1 MTAATTM
8 TKTIIPRTTTEDR
21 RLKKRKQ
28 IAHRLLIELL
38 ACQFAFP
45 VRWIETQD
53 ELFSREDAISR
64 FIEIGPAKVLARMAK
79 QTADSKYGNR
89 DLAKSIRR
97 KFLSPNSDSKDVLYE
112 YEAVGDEPS
121 PDVSTPRTKPPSS
134 PMSTVPAGTE
144 QLQTPFQ
151 KPTLL
156 TAASKIQDVPVS
168 AQEVVRSLIARKFN
182 QGFEDIPTGKSI
194 KDLTGG
200 KSTLQNELVGI
211 LEAEFS
217 SLPPSPE
224 DLSISELGEGI
235 QQRFSGNLGKESS
248 RLVSRFLSA
257 KMPAGYARNDVRNY
271 LEETWGVGV
280 GRQTSILLLA
290 VTAEP
295 TSRITTVDSAKDF
308 FDSMATRYASI
319 IGLNLSKSAVSSSQQ
334 SSAAAV
340 VDLKQIQALRE
351 EQNGHLSKY
360 FKILAEQLGMD
371 LSNNSRIKELEPLE
385 QGQRSK
391 LEIWSSELEDEFEA
405 GIQPVFDTRKIRR
418 FNSWWNNVRQD
429 IISLFHELQGGEMS
443 MEASAMDER
452 IIHIANKSDHFV
464 PKLLNHLTNTAAET
478 LSTGP
483 NGFCTIAR
491 RLSAAL
497 SVAKNVDPIFK
508 FFQRTMAPETTVDQ
522 AGVIQYKEVPRKL
535 DHSPSYA
542 CLLRRSQT
550 VGTHGRYQPF
560 VEIQSRLGNQWHFD
574 AVKTDTLL
582 KVFDLGESSG
592 ITFAGKDI
600 LLTGAGPKS
609 IGAEVLRG
617 LLMGGARVIVTT
629 SRTPAETKTFYQN
642 LYAEYGARGSELT
655 VLPFNQGSRHDC
667 TALIDHI
674 YDESGMGKNLD
685 VVIPFAA
692 ISERAEIDGIGSRSE
707 LAHRLMLTN
716 VLRILGDIVRNKNVR
731 NINTRP
737 TQVLLPLSPNHGIFG
752 GDGLYAES
760 KLGLES
766 LLSRF
771 HSETWSDSLHICGA
785 VIGWTRGT
793 ELMGDNDILAQAIES
808 QKALTFS
815 QKEMAFNLLT
825 LITEPIAKMCELESV
840 LVKLNGGLDD
850 VPDLKN
856 LLINS
861 RADLNQMSSI
871 RKAIVAEDELEE
883 KALAGGDDITL
894 STNGHVD
901 DQSKRSTI
909 RIGYPALPKFDSDIA
924 PLHYLEG
931 MVDLSSV
938 PVVVG
943 YSELGPW
950 GSARTRWEMESRGVF
965 SQEGFIEMAWMMNII
980 QYFDGEKDGGHYAG
994 WVDTKTGANVQD
1006 TQVGELYGRQILE
1019 HSGVRIVE
1027 SELFGGYDPGK
1038 KEYLHEVAIEETL
1051 PEFDA
1056 SRSAAEAFKLRHGD
1070 KVSIQ
1075 QIEGSD
1081 DFRVQFKRGASVMIP
1096 KAVAFEG
1103 FVAGQIPTGWDA
1115 TKYGLSEDI
1124 VRQVDPVTAYAL
1136 CCAAEALYSAGIS
1149 DASEIL
1155 QHIHISEIGNFVGS
1169 MMGGTTKVRNMYKDQ
1184 YLDKDVQGDVMQETY
1199 LNTTAAW
1206 INMLL
1211 LGAAGP
1217 IKTPTGACA
1226 TGIESIDGACES
1238 LLSGKTKLC
1247 FTGGTDDFQEEE
1259 SYAFRTM
1266 NATVNP
1272 REEFDKGRLPSE
1284 MSRPTSDTR
1293 AGFVEAQGSGMQILT
1308 TADLAL
1314 RLGLPIYGVVAASTM
1329 AADKISRSVPAPG
1342 QGILSFARQT
1352 PEASVSLLLD
1362 MEYRRREMEMAIKR
1376 TQDWRTASLHKAY
1389 RDAKEHARVVSAS
1402 NAPAECEDDENIS
1415 SRSLSATVSTI
1426 NCSANSQIKDSKRL
1440 WGNDFKRQNPDISPL
1455 QAALATWGLTIDDI
1469 DFVSLHATSTK
1480 ANDKNEPDILN
1491 KQMSHLGRTLGN
1503 PLLAICQK
1511 SLTGHPKAPAAAFM
1525 LNGCLQALD
1534 TGLIPGNRNAENVD
1548 PTLSA
1553 FPHLTFPTRSIQTKS
1568 LKAFSMTSFGFGQKG
1583 GQLIGIHP
1591 RYLYGTIDR
1600 ACYESYADRVTN
1612 RTRLCNRAYLYA
1624 MLENRIVAC
1633 KTAPQYSSADQD
1645 AVLLDPNSRIAAETP
1660 QGESWRYVT
1669 DDSKSGQHRDKATR
1683 ETEILTL
1690 LEQDNIAP
1698 PYSLA
1703 FTSMTG
1709 KSSDT
1714 DTTMMEAKKW
1724 LEDTATRVGRNQDIS
1739 VGIDVESFL
1748 SPENSDLQGIFAQR
1762 NFTAEERAIVE
1773 RSANPKHA
1781 LTGKWSAKEA
1791 AFKSFGVK
1799 SKGAG
1804 AAMKDIEVLSG
1815 NEGEPIIKVSRHDS
1829 ERSSSHQILVTD
1841 KMFTVAWRCAR
1852 RCSGERYYRF
1862 KIESQL

>member
-1 MTAATTM
+1 MTQIIVPR
-8 TKTIIPRTTTEDR
+8 KTGADR

-53 ELFSREDAISR
+53 ELFSKEDAVSR
-64 FIEIGPAKVLARMAK
+64 FVEIGPSKVLARMAK
-79 QTADSKYGNR
+79 QTADSVYADR
-89 DLAKSIRR
+89 DLARSIRR
-97 KFLSPNSDSKDVLYE
+97 KLLSTVSDSKEVYYE
-112 YEAVGDEPS
+112 YEPVEDEPS
-121 PDVSTPRTKPPSS
+121 LDVSTPRTKPPTS
-134 PMSTVPAGTE
+134 PVPIAPAGTE

-151 KPTLL
+151 SSALL

-182 QGFEDIPTGKSI
+182 QGFEDIPIGKSI
-194 KDLTGG
+194 KDLAAG

-211 LEAEFS
+211 LETEFS
-217 SLPPSPE
+217 TLPPSPE
-224 DLSISELGEGI
+224 DLSISELGKGI
-235 QQRFSGNLGKESS
+235 QQSFSGNLGKESS

-257 KMPAGYARNDVRNY
+257 KMPAGYAQKDIRSY
-271 LEETWGVGV
+271 LEQAWGVGV
-280 GRQTSILLLA
+280 GRQTSILLFA

-295 TSRITTVDSAKDF
+295 ASRIPTVDSAKKF

-319 IGLNLSKSAVSSSQQ
+319 VAINLSKNAVSSSQQ

-340 VDLKQIQALRE
+340 VDSKQIQALRE
-351 EQNGHLSKY
+351 EQNEHLSKH
-360 FKILAEQLGMD
+360 FRILAEHLGID
-371 LSNNSRIKELEPLE
+371 LSNNSRMNELEPLE
-385 QGQRSK
+385 QKQRSK

-418 FNSWWNNVRQD
+418 FSSWWNNGRQD
-429 IISLFHELQGGEMS
+429 IISLFHELQSGTTS
-443 MEASAMDER
+443 MNGSAMDEK
-452 IIHIANKSDHFV
+452 IMHISNKSDHFV
-464 PKLLNHLTNTAAET
+464 PQMVNYLANTASET
-478 LSTGP
+478 QPTGP
-483 NGFCTIAR
+483 NEYCAIAR
-491 RLSAAL
+491 KLSAAL
-497 SVAKNVDPIFK
+497 NVGKNVDPTFK

-522 AGVIQYKEVPRKL
+522 AGDIQYREVPRKP
-535 DHSPSYA
+535 DDSTSYA
-542 CLLRRSQT
+542 RLLRRGNSL
-550 VGTHGRYQPF
+550 GNHGRYQPF

-574 AVKTDTLL
+574 ALKTETLL
-582 KVFDLGESSG
+582 GVFDQGESSG
-592 ITFAGKDI
+592 MTFAGKEV

-642 LYAEYGARGSELT
+642 LYANYGARGSELT
-655 VLPFNQGSRHDC
+655 VVPFNQGSRHDC
-667 TALIDHI
+667 TALIDDI
-674 YDESGMGKNLD
+674 YSESGMGRNLD

-692 ISERAEIDGIGSRSE
+692 ISERAEIDRIGSRSE

-716 VLRILGDIVRNKNVR
+716 ILRILGDVVRNKNVR

-771 HSETWSDSLHICGA
+771 HSETWSDCLHICGA

-808 QKALTFS
+808 RNALTFS
-815 QKEMAFNLLT
+815 QREMAFNLLT
-825 LITEPIAKMCELESV
+825 LITEPIAKMCESESI
-840 LVKLNGGLDD
+840 LVKLDGGLDN

-871 RKAIVAEDELEE
+871 RKTIVAEDELEE
-883 KALAGGDDITL
+883 KAIRGDDMNL
-894 STNGHVD
+894 ATNGHVD

-909 RIGYPALPKFDSDIA
+909 RVGYPALPNFDSDIA
-924 PLHYLEG
+924 PLRYLEG

-943 YSELGPW
+943 FSELGPW
-950 GSARTRWEMESRGVF
+950 GSARTRWEMESRGAF

-980 QYFDGEKDGGHYAG
+980 KHFSGEKDGSHYAG
-994 WVDTKTGANVQD
+994 WVDTKTGAKVQD
-1006 TQVGELYGRQILE
+1006 SQVGELYGRQILE

-1051 PEFDA
+1051 PKFDA

-1070 KVSIQ
+1070 KVSIR

-1081 DFRVQFKRGASVMIP
+1081 DFQVQLKQGASVMIS
-1096 KAVAFEG
+1096 KAVPFEG

-1115 TKYGLSEDI
+1115 TKYGLPKDI
-1124 VRQVDPVTAYAL
+1124 VSQVDPVTAYAL

-1149 DASEIL
+1149 DANEIL
-1155 QHIHISEIGNFVGS
+1155 QHVHISEIGNFVGS
-1169 MMGGTTKVRNMYKDQ
+1169 MMGGTTKVRNMYKDR

-1226 TGIESIDGACES
+1226 TGIESIDSACES
-1238 LLSGKTKLC
+1238 LISGKTKLC

-1272 REEFDKGRLPSE
+1272 QEEFDKGRLPSE

-1293 AGFVEAQGSGMQILT
+1293 AGFIEAQGSGMQILT

-1314 RLGLPIYGVVAASTM
+1314 RLGLPVYGVIAASTM

-1362 MEYRRREMEMAIKR
+1362 MEYRRGEMKTAIER
-1376 TQDWRTASLHKAY
+1376 IQDWRTASLHKAY
-1389 RDAKEHARVVSAS
+1389 QDAKEHARVVLAS
-1402 NAPAECEDDENIS
+1402 DAPARFKVDETRS
-1415 SRSLSATVSTI
+1415 SKSLPATISTI
-1426 NCSANSQIKDSKRL
+1426 NSSTNLQIKELKRL
-1440 WGNDFKRQNPDISPL
+1440 WGNDFRRQNPDISPL
-1455 QAALATWGLTIDDI
+1455 QAALATWGLKTDDI

-1480 ANDKNEPDILN
+1480 ANDKNEPEILN

-1534 TGLIPGNRNAENVD
+1534 TGLIPGNRNADNVD
-1548 PTLSA
+1548 PFLSA

-1591 RYLYGTIDR
+1591 RYLYGAIDR
-1600 ACYESYADRVTN
+1600 ACYESYAARVMK

-1624 MLENRIVAC
+1624 MLENRIIAC
-1633 KTAPQYSSADQD
+1633 KTAPPYSPADQD
-1645 AVLLDPNSRIAAETP
+1645 AVLLDPRSRISAETP
-1660 QGESWRYVT
+1660 QGEPWRYLT
-1669 DDSKSGQHRDKATR
+1669 NDFKAGQRGGKTAR
-1683 ETEILTL
+1683 ETQSLTS
-1690 LEQDNIAP
+1690 LEQYNIATSHSP
-1698 PYSLA
+1698 A
-1703 FTSMTG
+1703 FTSPAG
-1709 KSSDT
+1709 KNSDS
-1714 DTTMMEAKKW
+1714 DMTMMGTKKW
-1724 LEDTATRVGRNQDIS
+1724 LEDTATRVARDRDIS
-1739 VGIDVESFL
+1739 VGIDVENFL
-1748 SPENSDLQGIFAQR
+1748 SPDSSDLQETFAQR
-1762 NFTAEERAIVE
+1762 NFTAEERATAE
-1773 RSANPKHA
+1773 RSADPRPA

-1791 AFKSFGVK
+1791 VFKSFGVK

-1804 AAMKDIEVLSG
+1804 AAMRDIEVLSG
-1815 NEGEPIIKVSRHDS
+1815 NEGEPIVKVSPS
-1829 ERSSSHQILVTD
+1829 
-1841 KMFTVAWRCAR
+1841 
-1852 RCSGERYYRF
+1852 
-1862 KIESQL
+1862 

>member
-1 MTAATTM
+1 MTQTM
-8 TKTIIPRTTTEDR
+8 VPRKTGADR

-53 ELFSREDAISR
+53 ELFSKRDAVSR
-64 FIEIGPAKVLARMAK
+64 FVEIGPSKVLARMAK
-79 QTADSKYGNR
+79 QTADSMYADR
-89 DLAKSIRR
+89 DLARSIRR
-97 KFLSPNSDSKDVLYE
+97 KLLSTKSDSKEVYYE
-112 YEAVGDEPS
+112 YEPVEDEPS
-121 PDVSTPRTKPPSS
+121 LDVSTPRTKPPTS
-134 PMSTVPAGTE
+134 PVPISPAGTE

-151 KPTLL
+151 SSALL

-182 QGFEDIPTGKSI
+182 QGFEDISIGKSI
-194 KDLTGG
+194 KDLAGG

-211 LEAEFS
+211 LETEFS
-217 SLPPSPE
+217 TLPPSPE
-224 DLSISELGEGI
+224 DLSISELGKGI
-235 QQRFSGNLGKESS
+235 QQSFSGNLGKESS

-257 KMPAGYARNDVRNY
+257 KMPAGYAQKDIRNY
-271 LEETWGVGV
+271 LEQAWGVGV
-280 GRQTSILLLA
+280 GRQTSILLFA

-295 TSRITTVDSAKDF
+295 ASRIPTVDSAKEF

-319 IGLNLSKSAVSSSQQ
+319 VAINLSKNAVSSSQQ
-334 SSAAAV
+334 SSAPAV

-351 EQNGHLSKY
+351 EQNEHLSKH
-360 FKILAEQLGMD
+360 FKILAEHLGID
-371 LSNNSRIKELEPLE
+371 LLSNSRINELEPLE
-385 QGQRSK
+385 QKQRSK
-391 LEIWSSELEDEFEA
+391 LEIWSSELEDEFET

-418 FNSWWNNVRQD
+418 FSSWWNNGRQD
-429 IISLFHELQGGEMS
+429 IISLFRELQSDTMMNG
-443 MEASAMDER
+443 SAMEEK
-452 IIHIANKSDHFV
+452 IMHISNKSDHFV
-464 PKLLNHLTNTAAET
+464 PKMVNYLANMASET
-478 LSTGP
+478 QPTGP
-483 NGFCTIAR
+483 NEYCAIAR
-491 RLSAAL
+491 KLSAAL
-497 SVAKNVDPIFK
+497 NVDKNVDPTFR
-508 FFQRTMAPETTVDQ
+508 FFQRTMAPETAVDQ
-522 AGVIQYKEVPRKL
+522 AGDIQYREVPRKP
-535 DHSPSYA
+535 DDSTSYA
-542 CLLRRSQT
+542 RLLRRRNSL
-550 VGTHGRYQPF
+550 GNHGRYQPF

-574 AVKTDTLL
+574 ALKTETLL
-582 KVFDLGESSG
+582 GVFDQGESSG
-592 ITFAGKDI
+592 MTFAGKEV

-642 LYAEYGARGSELT
+642 LYADYGARGSELT
-655 VLPFNQGSRHDC
+655 VVPFNQGSRHDC

-674 YDESGMGKNLD
+674 YSESGMGRNLD

-716 VLRILGDIVRNKNVR
+716 VLRILGDVVRNKNVR

-771 HSETWSDSLHICGA
+771 HSETWSDCLHICGA

-808 QKALTFS
+808 RNALTFS
-815 QKEMAFNLLT
+815 QREMAFNLLT
-825 LITEPIAKMCELESV
+825 LITEPIAKMCESESI
-840 LVKLNGGLDD
+840 LVKLDGGLDN

-871 RKAIVAEDELEE
+871 RKTIVAEDELEE
-883 KALAGGDDITL
+883 KTLRGDDTNL
-894 STNGHVD
+894 ATNGHVD

-909 RIGYPALPKFDSDIA
+909 RVGYPALPNFDRDIA
-924 PLHYLEG
+924 PLRYLEG

-943 YSELGPW
+943 FSELGPW
-950 GSARTRWEMESRGVF
+950 GSARTRWEMESRGAF

-980 QYFDGEKDGGHYAG
+980 KHFSGEKDGSHYAG
-994 WVDTKTGANVQD
+994 WVDTKTGAKVQD
-1006 TQVGELYGRQILE
+1006 SQVGELYGRRILE

-1038 KEYLHEVAIEETL
+1038 KEYLHEVAISETL
-1051 PEFDA
+1051 PKFDA

-1070 KVSIQ
+1070 KVSIR

-1081 DFRVQFKRGASVMIP
+1081 DFQVQLKQGASVMIS
-1096 KAVAFEG
+1096 KAVPFEG

-1115 TKYGLSEDI
+1115 TKYGLPNDI
-1124 VRQVDPVTAYAL
+1124 VSQVDPVTAYAL

-1149 DASEIL
+1149 DANEFL

-1169 MMGGTTKVRNMYKDQ
+1169 MMGGTTKVRNMYKDR

-1226 TGIESIDGACES
+1226 TGIESIDSACES

-1272 REEFDKGRLPSE
+1272 QEEFDKGRLPSE

-1293 AGFVEAQGSGMQILT
+1293 AGFMEAQGSGMQILT

-1314 RLGLPIYGVVAASTM
+1314 RLGLPIYGVIAASTM

-1352 PEASVSLLLD
+1352 PEVSASLLLD
-1362 MEYRRREMEMAIKR
+1362 MEYRSREMKIAIER
-1376 TQDWRTASLHKAY
+1376 VQDWRTASLHKAY
-1389 RDAKEHARVVSAS
+1389 RDAKEHARVVLAS
-1402 NAPAECEDDENIS
+1402 DAPARFKVDETRS
-1415 SRSLSATVSTI
+1415 SKSLPATISTI
-1426 NCSANSQIKDSKRL
+1426 NSSTNLQIKELKRL
-1440 WGNDFKRQNPDISPL
+1440 WGNDFRRQNPDISPL

-1480 ANDKNEPDILN
+1480 ANDKNEPEILN

-1534 TGLIPGNRNAENVD
+1534 TGLVPGNRNADNVD
-1548 PTLSA
+1548 PLLSA
-1553 FPHLTFPTRSIQTKS
+1553 IPHLTFPTRSIQTKS

-1591 RYLYGTIDR
+1591 RYLYGAIDR
-1600 ACYESYADRVTN
+1600 ACYESYAARVMK

-1624 MLENRIVAC
+1624 MLENRIIAC
-1633 KTAPQYSSADQD
+1633 KTAPPYSPADQD
-1645 AVLLDPNSRIAAETP
+1645 AVLLDPRSRISAETP
-1660 QGESWRYVT
+1660 QGEQWRYVVN
-1669 DDSKSGQHRDKATR
+1669 DFKAGQHGDKTAR
-1683 ETEILTL
+1683 ETQSLTS
-1690 LEQDNIAP
+1690 LEQYNIATSHTP
-1698 PYSLA
+1698 A
-1703 FTSMTG
+1703 FTYPAG
-1709 KSSDT
+1709 QNSDS
-1714 DTTMMEAKKW
+1714 DMTMMGTKKW
-1724 LEDTATRVGRNQDIS
+1724 LEDTATRVARDRDIS

-1748 SPENSDLQGIFAQR
+1748 SPDSSDLQETFAQR
-1762 NFTAEERAIVE
+1762 NFTAEERAIAE
-1773 RSANPKHA
+1773 RSPDPRRA

-1791 AFKSFGVK
+1791 VFKSFGVK

-1804 AAMKDIEVLSG
+1804 AAMRDIEVLSG
-1815 NEGEPIIKVSRHDS
+1815 NEGEPIVKVSPS
-1829 ERSSSHQILVTD
+1829 
-1841 KMFTVAWRCAR
+1841 
-1852 RCSGERYYRF
+1852 
-1862 KIESQL
+1862 

>member
-1 MTAATTM
+1 MTQI
-8 TKTIIPRTTTEDR
+8 IIPRTTGTER

-79 QTADSKYGNR
+79 QTADLKYADR
-89 DLAKSIRR
+89 DLARSIGRN
-97 KFLSPNSDSKDVLYE
+97 FLSTKSDSKEICYE
-112 YEAVGDEPS
+112 YEPVADEPS
-121 PDVSTPRTKPPSS
+121 PDVSTSRTKPPSS
-134 PMSTVPAGTE
+134 PMPIATAGTG
-144 QLQTPFQ
+144 QLQTPSQ

-156 TAASKIQDVPVS
+156 AAASKIQDVPVS

-182 QGFEDIPTGKSI
+182 KRFEDISTGASI

-211 LEAEFS
+211 LEVEFS
-217 SLPPSPE
+217 TLPPSPE
-224 DLSISELGEGI
+224 DLSISELGEGV
-235 QQRFSGNLGKESS
+235 QQSFLGNLGRESS
-248 RLVSRFLSA
+248 RLVSRFLAA
-257 KMPAGYARNDVRNY
+257 KMPAGFAQNDIRSY
-271 LEETWGVGV
+271 LEQTWGVGV

-295 TSRITTVDSAKDF
+295 ASRIPTVDSAKEF

-319 IGLNLSKSAVSSSQQ
+319 GGVILSKIAVSSNQQ
-334 SSAAAV
+334 SSAAAA
-340 VDLKQIQALRE
+340 VDVKQLQDLRE
-351 EQNGHLSKY
+351 GQNEHLSKH
-360 FKILAEQLGMD
+360 FKILTEHLGID
-371 LSNNSRIKELEPLE
+371 LSGNSRIQELEPLE
-385 QGQRSK
+385 QEHRSK
-391 LEIWSSELEDEFEA
+391 LELWSSEFEDEFGA
-405 GIQPVFDTRKIRR
+405 GIQPLFDIRKIRR

-429 IISLFHELQGGEMS
+429 IISLFHELESGTMS
-443 MEASAMDER
+443 MNTSAMDET
-452 IIHIANKSDHFV
+452 ITHIANKSDHFV
-464 PKLLNHLTNTAAET
+464 PKLVSHLTNMASET
-478 LSTGP
+478 LSKGP
-483 NGFCTIAR
+483 HGFRTFAR
-491 RLSAAL
+491 KLSAAL
-497 SVAKNVDPIFK
+497 IVAPNVDPVFK
-508 FFQRTMAPETTVDQ
+508 FSQRTMAPETTVDQ
-522 AGVIQYKEVPRKL
+522 AGFIQYREVPRKS
-535 DHSPSYA
+535 DGSTSYA
-542 CLLRRSQT
+542 RLLRRSPF
-550 VGTHGRYQPF
+550 VDNHGRYQPF
-560 VEIQSRLGNQWHFD
+560 IGIQSKLGNQWHFD
-574 AVKTDTLL
+574 AVKTETLL
-582 KVFDLGESSG
+582 GVFDQGESSG
-592 ITFAGKDI
+592 ITFAGKDV

-667 TALIDHI
+667 TALIDSI
-674 YDESGMGKNLD
+674 YSESGMGRNLD

-716 VLRILGDIVRNKNVR
+716 VLRILGDIVRNKNDR
-731 NINTRP
+731 NIDTRP

-771 HSETWSDSLHICGA
+771 HSETWADSLHICGA

-793 ELMGDNDILAQAIES
+793 ELMGDNDILAQAVES
-808 QKALTFS
+808 QNALTFS
-815 QKEMAFNLLT
+815 QREMAFNLLT
-825 LITEPIAKMCELESV
+825 LIAEPIVRMCESESI
-840 LVKLNGGLDD
+840 LVKLNGGLED

-871 RKAIVAEDELEE
+871 RKTIVAEDELEE
-883 KALAGGDDITL
+883 KALRGADDT
-894 STNGHVD
+894 SFSNGHVD
-901 DQSKRSTI
+901 DQSKKSIVRV
-909 RIGYPALPKFDSDIA
+909 GYPTLPNFESDIA
-924 PLHYLEG
+924 PLRYLEG

-938 PVVVG
+938 LVVVG
-943 YSELGPW
+943 FSEIGPW
-950 GSARTRWEMESRGVF
+950 GSARTRWEMESQGVF
-965 SQEGFIEMAWMMNII
+965 SQEGLIEMAWMMNII
-980 QYFDGEKDGGHYAG
+980 KYFSGEKDGSHYAG
-994 WVDTKTGANVQD
+994 WVDTKTGAKVEDSQID
-1006 TQVGELYGRQILE
+1006 QLYGRTILD

-1027 SELFGGYDPGK
+1027 PELFGGYDPGK
-1038 KEYLHEVAIEETL
+1038 KEYLQEVAIEETL

-1056 SRSAAEAFKLRHGD
+1056 SRSTAEAFKLRHGD
-1070 KVSIQ
+1070 KVSIR

-1081 DFRVQFKRGASVMIP
+1081 DLKVQLKQGASVMIS
-1096 KAVAFEG
+1096 KAVPFEG

-1115 TKYGLSEDI
+1115 TKYGLPEDI
-1124 VRQVDPVTAYAL
+1124 VRQVDPITAYAI

-1155 QHIHISEIGNFVGS
+1155 QHIHISEVGNFVGS
-1169 MMGGTTKVRNMYKDQ
+1169 MMGGTTKIRNMYKDR
-1184 YLDKDVQGDVMQETY
+1184 YLDKDVQGDVLQETFI
-1199 LNTTAAW
+1199 NTTAAW

-1217 IKTPTGACA
+1217 IKTPSGACA
-1226 TGIESIDGACES
+1226 TGIESIDSACES

-1272 REEFDKGRLPSE
+1272 QEEFEKGRVPSE

-1293 AGFVEAQGSGMQILT
+1293 AGFIEGQGCGMQILT

-1314 RLGLPIYGVVAASTM
+1314 RLGLPIYGIIAASTM
-1329 AADKISRSVPAPG
+1329 AADTISRSVPAPG

-1362 MEYRRREMEMAIKR
+1362 MQYRRREMKTAIER
-1376 TQDWRTASLHKAY
+1376 TQEWRTASLHKAY
-1389 RDAKEHARVVSAS
+1389 WEAKERAQVVLAS
-1402 NAPAECEDDENIS
+1402 DAPAKYEDDDFKS
-1415 SRSLSATVSTI
+1415 SRSLSATISTI
-1426 NCSANSQIKDSKRL
+1426 DGSANSQIKELKRL
-1440 WGNDFKRQNPDISPL
+1440 WGNDFRRQNPDISPL

-1503 PLLAICQK
+1503 PLSAICQK

-1525 LNGCLQALD
+1525 LNGCLQVLE
-1534 TGLIPGNRNAENVD
+1534 TGLIPGNRNADNVD
-1548 PTLSA
+1548 PLLAA

-1600 ACYESYADRVTN
+1600 ACYESYAARVMN
-1612 RTRLCNRAYLYA
+1612 RTRLCNRTYLYA
-1624 MLENRIVAC
+1624 MLENRVVAC
-1633 KTAPQYSSADQD
+1633 QTAPHYSPADQD
-1645 AVLLDPNSRIAAETP
+1645 AVLLDPRSRVSAETP
-1660 QGESWRYVT
+1660 QGGRWRYITNDIKAAHHDKTARERESLSSREKDDIVT
-1669 DDSKSGQHRDKATR
+1669 PSSPAICTP
-1683 ETEILTL
+1683 
-1690 LEQDNIAP
+1690 A
-1698 PYSLA
+1698 
-1703 FTSMTG
+1703 G
-1709 KSSDT
+1709 KSSDSN
-1714 DTTMMEAKKW
+1714 TTIMGTKKW
-1724 LEDTATRVGRNQDIS
+1724 LEGMATSMGRDGDIS
-1739 VGIDVESFL
+1739 VGIDVENFL
-1748 SPENSDLQGIFAQR
+1748 SSENSDLQGIFAQR
-1762 NFTAEERAIVE
+1762 NFTAEERAIAE
-1773 RSANPKHA
+1773 RSADPKHA

-1791 AFKSFGVK
+1791 VYKSFGVK

-1815 NEGEPIIKVSRHDS
+1815 NEGEPIIKVSRHDFVLS
-1829 ERSSSHQILVTD
+1829 FFFVRDV
-1841 KMFTVAWRCAR
+1841 
-1852 RCSGERYYRF
+1852 
-1862 KIESQL
+1862 

>member
-1 MTAATTM
+1 MTHTM
-8 TKTIIPRTTTEDR
+8 IPRTTGTDR
-21 RLKKRKQ
+21 RLKKQKQ

-53 ELFSREDAISR
+53 QIFLREDGISR
-64 FIEIGPAKVLARMAK
+64 LIEIGPAKVLARMAK
-79 QTADSKYGNR
+79 QTADSKYADR
-89 DLAKSIRR
+89 DLARSIQRS
-97 KFLSPNSDSKDVLYE
+97 FLSTKSDSKEICYE
-112 YEAVGDEPS
+112 YEPGGSEPS

-134 PMSTVPAGTE
+134 PMPVAPAETE
-144 QLQTPFQ
+144 QLQTTSQTP
-151 KPTLL
+151 KLP
-156 TAASKIQDVPVS
+156 TAASKIQDVPIS
-168 AQEVVRSLIARKFN
+168 AQEVVRSLIARKLN
-182 QGFEDIPTGKSI
+182 QRFEDIPTGKSI

-211 LEAEFS
+211 LEVEFS
-217 SLPPSPE
+217 TLPSSPE
-224 DLSISELGEGI
+224 DLSISELSEGI
-235 QQRFSGNLGKESS
+235 QQSFSGKIGKESS

-257 KMPAGYARNDVRNY
+257 KMPGGYAQNDIRNY
-271 LEETWGVGV
+271 LEQTWGVGF

-295 TSRITTVDSAKDF
+295 ASRISTVDSAKEF
-308 FDSMATRYASI
+308 FDAMTTRYASI
-319 IGLNLSKSAVSSSQQ
+319 VGVNLSKVAASSSQQ
-334 SSAAAV
+334 NSAAAV
-340 VDLKQIQALRE
+340 VDVKQIQALRE
-351 EQNGHLSKY
+351 EQNEHHTKHFKLLADHLGK
-360 FKILAEQLGMD
+360 D
-371 LSNNSRIKELEPLE
+371 LSSNSRIEELEPLE
-385 QGQRSK
+385 QEQRSK
-391 LEIWSSELEDEFEA
+391 LEIWSSEFEEEFEA
-405 GIQPVFDTRKIRR
+405 GIQPLFDARKIRR

-429 IISLFHELQGGEMS
+429 IISLFHELQSGVRS
-443 MEASAMDER
+443 IDASAIDQK

-464 PKLLNHLTNTAAET
+464 PKLVRYLTNMASDT
-478 LSTGP
+478 LSTSS

-491 RLSAAL
+491 DLSAAL
-497 SVAKNVDPIFK
+497 NVAQHPNPIFK
-508 FFQRTMAPETTVDQ
+508 FSHRTMAPETTVDP
-522 AGVIQYKEVPRKL
+522 AGDIQYREVPRK
-535 DHSPSYA
+535 PEECTSYA
-542 CLLRRSQT
+542 RLLRRSHS
-550 VGTHGRYQPF
+550 VGTSGRYQPF
-560 VEIQSRLGNQWHFD
+560 IEIQSRLGNHWQFD
-574 AVKTDTLL
+574 AVKTESLL
-582 KVFDLGESSG
+582 EVFDQGESSG

-655 VLPFNQGSRHDC
+655 VFPFNQGSRRDC
-667 TALIDHI
+667 TALIDYI
-674 YDESGMGKNLD
+674 YSESGIGRNLD

-692 ISERAEIDGIGSRSE
+692 ISERAEIDEIGSRSE

-716 VLRILGDIVRNKNVR
+716 VLRMLGNIVRNKKAR

-760 KLGLES
+760 KLGLEG

-793 ELMGDNDILAQAIES
+793 ELMGDNDILAEAIES
-808 QKALTFS
+808 QNALTFS
-815 QKEMAFNLLT
+815 QREMAFNLLS
-825 LITEPIAKMCELESV
+825 LITEPIAEMCEKESI

-850 VPDLKN
+850 VPNLKDF
-856 LLINS
+856 LITS
-861 RADLNQMSSI
+861 RAHLNQMSSI
-871 RKAIVAEDELEE
+871 RKTIIAEDENEE
-883 KALAGGDDITL
+883 KTLRGGDDMAL
-894 STNGHVD
+894 PNGQVD
-901 DQSKRSTI
+901 NQSKRSTI
-909 RIGYPALPKFDSDIA
+909 RVGYPVLPNFDSDIA
-924 PLHYLEG
+924 PLRYLEG

-943 YSELGPW
+943 FSELGPW
-950 GSARTRWEMESRGVF
+950 GSARTRWEMESRGTF

-980 QYFDGEKDGGHYAG
+980 KYFSGEKDGSHYAG
-994 WVDTKTGANVQD
+994 WVDTKTGAKVQD
-1006 TQVGELYGRQILE
+1006 CQVSDLYGHQILE

-1027 SELFGGYDPGK
+1027 SELFGGYDPAK
-1038 KEYLHEVAIEETL
+1038 KEYLHEVAIEEDL
-1051 PEFDA
+1051 PEFDT
-1056 SRSAAEAFKLRHGD
+1056 SRSVAEAFKLHHGD
-1070 KVSIQ
+1070 KVSIR

-1081 DFRVQFKRGASVMIP
+1081 EFKVQLKRGASVKIS
-1096 KAVAFEG
+1096 KAVPFEG

-1115 TKYGLSEDI
+1115 TKYGLPEDI

-1169 MMGGTTKVRNMYKDQ
+1169 MMGGTTKVRNMYKDR

-1226 TGIESIDGACES
+1226 TGIESVDSACES
-1238 LLSGKTKLC
+1238 LLCGKTKIC

-1272 REEFDKGRLPSE
+1272 QEETDKGRLPNE
-1284 MSRPTSDTR
+1284 MSRPTSDSR
-1293 AGFVEAQGSGMQILT
+1293 AGFMEAQGSGMQILT

-1314 RLGLPIYGVVAASTM
+1314 RLGLPIYAVIAGSTM

-1362 MEYRRREMEMAIKR
+1362 MEYRRGELKLAIER
-1376 TQDWRTASLHKAY
+1376 IQDWRTNNLHKAY
-1389 RDAKEHARVVSAS
+1389 WDAKEHAQSVLVSDAS
-1402 NAPAECEDDENIS
+1402 IKYKDDECRS
-1415 SRSLSATVSTI
+1415 SKPLSATISTI
-1426 NCSANSQIKDSKRL
+1426 NSSADSQIKDLKRL
-1440 WGNDFKRQNPDISPL
+1440 WGNDFRRQNPDISPL
-1455 QAALATWGLTIDDI
+1455 QGALATWGLKIDDI

-1480 ANDKNEPDILN
+1480 ANDKNEPDIFN

-1525 LNGCLQALD
+1525 LNGCLQSLN
-1534 TGLIPGNRNAENVD
+1534 TGLIPGNRNADNVD
-1548 PTLSA
+1548 PLLSA
-1553 FPHLTFPTRSIQTKS
+1553 FPHLTFPTRPIQTKS
-1568 LKAFSMTSFGFGQKG
+1568 LKAFSMTTFGFGQKG

-1591 RYLYGTIDR
+1591 RYLYGTMDR
-1600 ACYESYADRVTN
+1600 ARYESYAARVTN
-1612 RTRLCNRAYLYA
+1612 RTRLCNRAFLYA
-1624 MLENRIVAC
+1624 MLENRIIAC
-1633 KTAPQYSSADQD
+1633 KTAPPYSPEDQD
-1645 AVLLDPNSRIAAETP
+1645 AVLLNPHSRISAETP
-1660 QGESWRYVT
+1660 QGEPWRYVI
-1669 DDSKSGQHRDKATR
+1669 DESKAGLHGDETAREMERLTFLEEDNKAR
-1683 ETEILTL
+1683 
-1690 LEQDNIAP
+1690 P
-1698 PYSLA
+1698 PSSA
-1703 FTSMTG
+1703 FTSLAS
-1709 KSSDT
+1709 KISDS
-1714 DTTMMEAKKW
+1714 DTTMVGVKKW
-1724 LEDTATRVGRNQDIS
+1724 LEDTTRRVGREHDIS
-1739 VGIDVESFL
+1739 IGIDVEKFL
-1748 SPENSDLQGIFAQR
+1748 SPEQSDLQGIFAQR
-1762 NFTAEERAIVE
+1762 NFTAEERAIAE
-1773 RSANPKHA
+1773 RSADPKRA

-1791 AFKSFGVK
+1791 VFKSLGVQN
-1799 SKGAG
+1799 KGAG

-1815 NEGEPIIKVSRHDS
+1815 DAGEPIAKVSDH
-1829 ERSSSHQILVTD
+1829 
-1841 KMFTVAWRCAR
+1841 
-1852 RCSGERYYRF
+1852 YF
-1862 KIESQL
+1862 KPSFFCC